1 MRRRVLLGLIG
12 SNIMKSLSPALHAH
26 ALSAAGMTGH
36 YHLMDVNVSAEKD
49 LRKLFSA
56 VKAVGFTGIN
66 VTFPFKEA
74 IVPLL
79 DDLSGDARQI
89 GAVNTVTFD
98 GAGRAT
104 GHNTDCSGFRRSV
117 ERFLSSDA
125 ATGKTV
131 VLAGAGGAG
140 RAVAFAL
147 MQLGAGRLLIHDK
160 DADRASGLTENITA
174 HFGPKASVLDR
185 MDDRAVGAD
194 GLVNATPVGMEGF
207 PGQAIPAGVIR
218 AHHWVAEV
226 VYTPLETELLRIA
239 KGAGATVMNGAG
251 MCVYQAVEAFRLFT
265 GVTPDADELHG
276 IFHQALAERG
286 RVASP

>member
-36 YHLMDVNVSAEKD
+36 YHLMDVNVSVEKD
-49 LRKLFSA
+49 LHKLFSA

-79 DDLSGDARQI
+79 DDLSEDARQI
-89 GAVNTVTFD
+89 GAVNTVTFN

-104 GHNTDCSGFRRSV
+104 GHNTDCSGFRRSF

-147 MQLGAGRLLIHDK
+147 MQLGVGRLLIHDK
-160 DADRASGLTENITA
+160 DSGRASRLAGNIAT
-174 HFGPKASVLDR
+174 HFGLKASVVDR
-185 MDDRAVGAD
+185 LDDRAEAD

-207 PGQAIPAGVIR
+207 PGKAIPAGVIR
-218 AHHWVAEV
+218 AHHWVADV
-226 VYTPLETELLRIA
+226 VYTPLETELLQAA

-265 GVTPDADELHG
+265 GVTPDADELHS
-276 IFHQALAERG
+276 IFHEALTERS
-286 RVASP
+286 RAASL